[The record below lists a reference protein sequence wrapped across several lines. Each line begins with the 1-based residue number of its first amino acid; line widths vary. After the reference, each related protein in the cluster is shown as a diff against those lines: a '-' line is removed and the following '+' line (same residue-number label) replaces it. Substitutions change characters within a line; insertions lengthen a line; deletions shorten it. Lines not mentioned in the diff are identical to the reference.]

1 MPPVPLPDVEM
12 GLAVLLLG
20 LLGLLGLAAIVVL
33 EGLVLRRLQWGGLR
47 RAMLDSLL
55 MNTVSTVVGILL
67 LWAGGDFAL
76 APESLREAAVRL
88 PLTWALSVIVEGG
101 TLIAFRRKA
110 AREVIRPVLLANLA
124 SYALVIVL
132 LAVALPRL

>member
-1 MPPVPLPDVEM
+1 MPRVPFPDVEM

-20 LLGLLGLAAIVVL
+20 LLGILGLAAIVIL

-47 RAMLDSLL
+47 RALLDSLL
-55 MNTVSTVVGILL
+55 MNTASTVVGILI

-88 PLTWALSVIVEGG
+88 PLTWALSVIVEGT
-101 TLIAFRRKA
+101 TLVSFRRKPV
-110 AREVIRPVLLANLA
+110 REVIRPVLLANLA
-124 SYALVIVL
+124 SYALIVVL

>member
-1 MPPVPLPDVEM
+1 MPRVPLPDVEM

-20 LLGLLGLAAIVVL
+20 FLGLLGLAGIVLL
-33 EGLVLRRLQWGGLR
+33 EGLVLRRLRWGGLR
-47 RAMLDSLL
+47 GAMLDSLL
-55 MNTVSTVVGILL
+55 MNIASTVVGILL
-67 LWAGGDFAL
+67 LWAGGDIAFA
-76 APESLREAAVRL
+76 PGSLREAAVRL
-88 PLTWALSVIVEGG
+88 PLSWALSVIVEGG

-124 SYALVIVL
+124 SYALVVAL

>member
-1 MPPVPLPDVEM
+1 
-12 GLAVLLLG
+12 
-20 LLGLLGLAAIVVL
+20 
-33 EGLVLRRLQWGGLR
+33 
-47 RAMLDSLL
+47 
-55 MNTVSTVVGILL
+55 VGILF

-76 APESLREAAVRL
+76 APGSLREAAVRL

-101 TLIAFRRKA
+101 TLVAFRRRA

-124 SYALVIVL
+124 SYALVLVL